1 MGLFTLITFDANPCR
16 GRLPRLPTA
25 SDYETPKG
33 QAQWPAP
40 TNTLTGS
47 RWHFRK
53 SATAGGHSGPPL
65 HGIFSCQHTTL
76 LMYNVQTQ
84 PTRAIE
90 CLVDGLSTA
99 TKQKGEPFRFSL
111 KSAGPEP
118 QDPTH
123 KGLPSKR
130 RPAVGL
136 AHTYKQNIYRR

>member
-1 MGLFTLITFDANPCR
+1 MLGITIDAALSRFT
-16 GRLPRLPTA
+16 
-25 SDYETPKG
+25 SEVEV
-33 QAQWPAP
+33 
-40 TNTLTGS
+40 
-47 RWHFRK
+47 
-53 SATAGGHSGPPL
+53 SGFEVL
-65 HGIFSCQHTTL
+65 QSEL
-76 LMYNVQTQ
+76 
-84 PTRAIE
+84 A
-90 CLVDGLSTA
+90 LVDGLSKA